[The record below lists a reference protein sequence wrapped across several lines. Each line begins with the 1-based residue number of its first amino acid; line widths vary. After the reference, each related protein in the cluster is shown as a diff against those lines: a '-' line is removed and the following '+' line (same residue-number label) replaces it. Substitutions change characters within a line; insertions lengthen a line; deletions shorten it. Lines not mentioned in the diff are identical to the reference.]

1 MKIKLKDFINIL
13 YKQTRISIEDDCYNE
28 LFNGKIY
35 TTNGD
40 YSKIKNFFEKEIN
53 YFYAVANDYILIS
66 IK

>member
-1 MKIKLKDFINIL
+1 MKIRVKDLINIL

-40 YSKIKNFFEKEIN
+40 YSKIEKFFDKDVN
-53 YFYAVANDYILIS
+53 YFYALGNNYILIS